1 MIELWHI
8 DIKQAIDLARH
19 LRIMEPLLQSSPHA
33 SDPAARAAQL
43 AARAAC
49 PDSFDAK
56 LFARLIAAREVR
68 HELHLLGLTRTA
80 LRELY
85 ARWFPGAAPLALT
98 MQHPADSLF
107 TVHLRAHLASC
118 RDPAIPAADVEDL
131 ACIIAHACLR
141 PDHLWRDLGLAGRDD
156 VTRALHRYFPGL
168 PERNTDDMRWK
179 KFLAYDLAA
188 ARGEPPQPAPGC
200 PGCESYRRCYSTR
213 QG

>member
-1 MIELWHI
+1 
-8 DIKQAIDLARH
+8 
-19 LRIMEPLLQSSPHA
+19 MEPLPQICHHA
-33 SDPAARAAQL
+33 GDPTARAAQL
-43 AARAAC
+43 AAFAAC
-49 PDSFDAK
+49 PGSFDAR
-56 LFARLIAAREVR
+56 LFARLVAAREVR
-68 HELHLLGLTRTA
+68 HELHLLGLTRTS

-98 MQHPADSLF
+98 MQHAADTLF
-107 TVHLRAHLASC
+107 TAHLRVHLTAHGNS
-118 RDPAIPAADVEDL
+118 AIPVVDVEDL

-168 PERNTDDMRWK
+168 PERNTGDMRWK

-200 PGCESYRRCYSTR
+200 QGCESHRRCYSTR
-213 QG
+213 LA